1 LQERSETK
9 SSDMEAGRSG
19 RKEND
24 AILSDTETEG
34 NGREHISASCNTPLE
49 GTVAGLEPVNFI
61 TIATPHLGCR
71 GKQNV
76 SRLPHHYYE

>member
-1 LQERSETK
+1 
-9 SSDMEAGRSG
+9 MEAGRSG
-19 RKEND
+19 RKENE

-49 GTVAGLEPVNFI
+49 GTMAGLEPVNFI

-76 SRLPHHYYE
+76 SRLPHHYYKLISMFLL